1 MKSINPFLK
10 IEWKNRNYILY
21 IAVNIVGL
29 IALAELVKLGKVSYS
44 TSAILFSISTFVFF
58 GLFWSIAMLENL
70 KNDQT
75 SNLIKTFV
83 SYPVTSVEY
92 ILSKIVIFLVSN
104 VISSVIGS
112 LIAFVIIGNL
122 NLVSLELFISD
133 TFYAILASTAL
144 FLIVSLISKF
154 GLVSEII
161 LVFYYFVIFFMLFS
175 MISVQVSL
183 ILTIFPYMI
192 FFSKILSLPV
202 SGISIANLVEFP
214 VIYIILILL
223 AFIILKILKWY
234 PLFKYD

>member
-29 IALAELVKLGKVSYS
+29 IALAELVKLGKESYS
-44 TSAILFSISTFVFF
+44 TSAIIFSISTFVFF

-70 KNDQT
+70 KNDQS

-83 SYPVTSVEY
+83 SYPVTPVEY

-122 NLVSLELFISD
+122 NLVSLELFIST

-144 FLIVSLISKF
+144 FLIVSLFSKF

-161 LVFYYFVIFFMLFS
+161 LVFYYFVIFFMMLS
-175 MISVQVSL
+175 ISVQVSL
-183 ILTIFPYMI
+183 LFTVFPYMI

-214 VIYIILILL
+214 VIYIVLILL

-234 PLFKYD
+234 PLFEYD